1 MPVRLR
7 LQRHGRRKRPFY
19 HIVAAD
25 ARAPRDGKFIEKLG
39 TYNPMTKPAT
49 IELDRMAAYKW
60 ITKGAQPSDTVRAI
74 LRFKGV
80 MYYKH
85 LMRGVTKGALTQEDA
100 SQKWEAWIAA
110 KEGNVEASRQK
121 EAQRIADF
129 HVAVS
134 GVAPEI
140 KAPEPEPV
148 VEEAPVAKA
157 AAAAP
162 EATEEAAAPVAAAEL
177 TTPGDTPE
185 EVAATEAAVAEAAA
199 PEAAAEVVEE
209 AAAAVEE
216 VPEAAAE
223 VAGEAI
229 AEADAAKAAGDALEA
244 ASEETPEGASDV
256 VKDA

>member
-49 IELDRMAAYKW
+49 IELDRMASYKW
-60 ITKGAQPSDTVRAI
+60 IMKGAQPSDTVRAI

-80 MYYKH
+80 MYFKH
-85 LMRGVTKGALTQEDA
+85 LMRGVTKGALTQEQA
-100 SQKWEAWIAA
+100 SEKWSAWIEA
-110 KEGNVEASRQK
+110 KEGSAEARRQE

-134 GVAPEI
+134 GTAPEI
-140 KAPEPEPV
+140 KEPEPEPV
-148 VEEAPVAKA
+148 VEEAPA
-157 AAAAP
+157 AAV
-162 EATEEAAAPVAAAEL
+162 E
-177 TTPGDTPE
+177 
-185 EVAATEAAVAEAAA
+185 AA

-223 VAGEAI
+223 VAGEAV
-229 AEADAAKAAGDALEA
+229 AEADAAEAAGDAVEA
-244 ASEETPEGASDV
+244 ASEATPDAASDV